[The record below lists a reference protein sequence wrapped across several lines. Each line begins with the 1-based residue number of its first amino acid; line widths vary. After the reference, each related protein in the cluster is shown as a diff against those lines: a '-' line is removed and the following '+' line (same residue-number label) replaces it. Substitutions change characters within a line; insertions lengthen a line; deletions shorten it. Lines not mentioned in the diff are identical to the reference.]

1 MEKIKVS
8 VIIPSYKPQDYL
20 WECLESIQIQTMPQ
34 EEFEVILILNG
45 CCEPYYREIE
55 SFISKHSTGNL
66 TMLQTDIPSVSNAR
80 NIGIDN
86 AKGEF
91 LTFIDDDDYISPTYL
106 QELYNIAKDGMTPV
120 SNVIAFN
127 HVTGQYERNY
137 LTECYKHLYD
147 KDKIT
152 IMQARS
158 FMSVPV
164 AKILSKDTIGI
175 RRFDPE
181 FKVGEDGLFMFQI
194 SNKIKILK
202 AASPSCVYYRRNRD
216 GSAINRFRPKGRRLK
231 NNLKLMTGYT
241 KYYLQ
246 DIRHYNILFY
256 ISRLIAEM
264 ISMTFAI
271 RGKIQH

>member
-1 MEKIKVS
+1 MEPIKVS

-20 WECLESIQIQTMPQ
+20 WECLKSIQIQTMPQ

-45 CCEPYYREIE
+45 CREPYSKKIE
-55 SFISKHSTGNL
+55 LFISKHSIGNL
-66 TMLQTDIPSVSNAR
+66 TMLQTDTPGVSNAR

-86 AKGEF
+86 ARGEF

-106 QELYNIAKDGMTPV
+106 QELYNIAKDGITPV

-127 HVTGQYERNY
+127 HVTREYETNY
-137 LTECYKHLYD
+137 LTECYKNLHN
-147 KDKIT
+147 KNKIT

-158 FMSVPV
+158 YMSVPV
-164 AKILSKDTIGI
+164 AKILSKNAIGI
-175 RRFDPE
+175 RRFDPR

-202 AASPSCVYYRRNRD
+202 AASPNCVYYRRNRD
-216 GSAINRFRPKGRRLK
+216 GSAINRLRPRGQRLK
-231 NNLKLMTGYT
+231 NNLNLIINYT
-241 KYYLQ
+241 RYYLQ

-264 ISMTFAI
+264 ISMTFAV
-271 RGKIQH
+271 RGKIQQ

>member
-1 MEKIKVS
+1 MEPIKVS

-20 WECLESIQIQTMPQ
+20 WECLKSIQIQTMPQ

-45 CCEPYYREIE
+45 CREPYSKKIE
-55 SFISKHSTGNL
+55 LFISKHSIGNL
-66 TMLQTDIPSVSNAR
+66 IMLQTDTPGVSNAR

-86 AKGEF
+86 ARGEF

-106 QELYNIAKDGMTPV
+106 QELYNIAKDGITPV

-127 HVTGQYERNY
+127 HVTREYETNY
-137 LTECYKHLYD
+137 LTECYKNLHN
-147 KDKIT
+147 KNKIT

-158 FMSVPV
+158 YMSVPV
-164 AKILSKDTIGI
+164 AKILSKNAIGI
-175 RRFDPE
+175 RRFDPR

-202 AASPSCVYYRRNRD
+202 AASPNCVYYRRNRD
-216 GSAINRFRPKGRRLK
+216 GSAINRLRPRGQRLK
-231 NNLKLMTGYT
+231 NNLNLIINYT
-241 KYYLQ
+241 RYYLQ

-264 ISMTFAI
+264 ISMTFAV
-271 RGKIQH
+271 RGKIQQ

>member
-1 MEKIKVS
+1 MKKIKVS
-8 VIIPSYKPQDYL
+8 VIIPSYKPQNYL

-34 EEFEVILILNG
+34 DEFEVILILNG
-45 CCEPYYREIE
+45 CREPYSKEIE
-55 SFISKHSTGNL
+55 SFISKYPAENL
-66 TMLQTDIPSVSNAR
+66 TMLQTDIPGVSNAR

-106 QELYNIAKDGMTPV
+106 QELYNIAKEGITPV

-164 AKILSKDTIGI
+164 AKILSKNAIGL

-216 GSAINRFRPKGRRLK
+216 GSAINRLRPRGQRLK
-231 NNLKLMTGYT
+231 NNFKLMTSYT

-264 ISMTFAI
+264 ISMIFAV
-271 RGKIQH
+271 RGKIQQ

>member
-1 MEKIKVS
+1 M
-8 VIIPSYKPQDYL
+8 L
-20 WECLESIQIQTMPQ
+20 Q

-45 CCEPYYREIE
+45 CREPYSKKIE
-55 SFISKHSTGNL
+55 LFISKHSIGNL
-66 TMLQTDIPSVSNAR
+66 TMLQTDTPGVSNAR

-86 AKGEF
+86 ARGEF

-106 QELYNIAKDGMTPV
+106 QELYNIAKDGITPV

-127 HVTGQYERNY
+127 HVTREYETNY
-137 LTECYKHLYD
+137 LTECYKNLHN
-147 KDKIT
+147 KNKIT

-158 FMSVPV
+158 YMSVPV
-164 AKILSKDTIGI
+164 AKILSKNAIGI
-175 RRFDPE
+175 RRFDPR

-202 AASPSCVYYRRNRD
+202 AASPNCVYYRRNRD
-216 GSAINRFRPKGRRLK
+216 GSAINRLRPRGQRLK
-231 NNLKLMTGYT
+231 NNLNLIINYT
-241 KYYLQ
+241 RYYLQ

-264 ISMTFAI
+264 ISMTFAV
-271 RGKIQH
+271 RGKIQQ

>member
-1 MEKIKVS
+1 
-8 VIIPSYKPQDYL
+8 
-20 WECLESIQIQTMPQ
+20 MPQ

-45 CCEPYYREIE
+45 CREPYSKKIE
-55 SFISKHSTGNL
+55 LFISKHSIGNL
-66 TMLQTDIPSVSNAR
+66 IMLQTDTPGVSNAR

-86 AKGEF
+86 ARGEF

-106 QELYNIAKDGMTPV
+106 QELYNIAKDGITPV

-127 HVTGQYERNY
+127 HVTREYETNY
-137 LTECYKHLYD
+137 LTECYKNLHN
-147 KDKIT
+147 KNKIT

-158 FMSVPV
+158 YMSVPV
-164 AKILSKDTIGI
+164 AKILSKNAIGI
-175 RRFDPE
+175 RRFDSR

-202 AASPSCVYYRRNRD
+202 AASPNCVYYRRNRD
-216 GSAINRFRPKGRRLK
+216 GSAINRLRPRGQRLK
-231 NNLKLMTGYT
+231 NNLNLIINYT
-241 KYYLQ
+241 RYYLQ

-264 ISMTFAI
+264 ISMTFAV
-271 RGKIQH
+271 RGKIQQ